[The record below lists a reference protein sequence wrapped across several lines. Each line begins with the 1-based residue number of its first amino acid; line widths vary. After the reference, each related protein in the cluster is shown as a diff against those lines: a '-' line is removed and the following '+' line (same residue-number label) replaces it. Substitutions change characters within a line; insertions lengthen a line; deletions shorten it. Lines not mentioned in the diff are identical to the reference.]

1 MGFEMKKWIL
11 LVVILF
17 LLAINAA
24 LSTKFHYPELPFS
37 NKTKQ
42 EVAKLAVSSKLPLSK
57 VAQQDG
63 YVWFVTDDSLDVA
76 LDSLKQRMKK
86 NGWEFVEQNGS
97 SYLFE
102 KDNEKVFIE
111 SQQWT
116 GNFLL
121 FQLPIG
127 L

>member
-11 LVVILF
+11 LFVILF
-17 LLAINAA
+17 LLAVYAA

-42 EVAKLAVSSKLPLSK
+42 EVAKLAVSSELPLSK

-63 YVWFVTDDSLDVA
+63 YVWLVTDDSLDVA
-76 LDSLKQRMKK
+76 LNSLKQRMKK
-86 NGWEFVEQNGS
+86 NGWEFVEQHGS

-102 KDNEKVFIE
+102 KGNEKVFIA